1 MDLRSN
7 LNANLNSY
15 GLKPLDFNATETGQ
29 SGGINR
35 REFIMTSLAIGFA
48 LASNPIMAQAIRTD
62 DNGLIAGEVSVPVAD
77 GSMPAYRAMPKKGK
91 NLPVIL
97 VVQEIFGVHEHIKDV
112 CRRFAKL
119 GYLAI
124 APELFGRQGDVSK
137 MTDIGEILSKVV
149 SKVPDEQVFSDLDA
163 TVAYVKTTGKAN
175 MNKLATVGFCW
186 GGRTVWLY
194 AAHNPNV
201 KTGVAYYGLLN
212 GMKSDIKANDPVD
225 IGSSIKAPIL
235 GLYASQDS
243 FIKPEVIEQMQGEL
257 EKSGS
262 GSEIVVFPN
271 VNHGFYADYR
281 PTYNKTAADYS
292 WQLTRDWLK
301 KHGV

>member
-1 MDLRSN
+1 MDLHT
-7 LNANLNSY
+7 Y
-15 GLKPLDFNATETGQ
+15 GTKALDFNTDVAMLAEQ
-29 SGGINR
+29 SGLFTR
-35 REFIMTSLAIGFA
+35 RDFIITSLAIGFA
-48 LASNPIMAQAIRTD
+48 LASNPILAQAITTD
-62 DNGLIAGEVSVPVAD
+62 DNGLTAGEVSIPVED
-77 GSMPAYRAMPKKGK
+77 GKIPAYRAMPKKGT

-97 VVQEIFGVHEHIKDV
+97 VVQEIFGVHEHIKDM

-124 APELFGRQGDVSK
+124 APELFTRQGDVST

-149 SKVPDEQVFSDLDA
+149 AKVPDEQVFSDLDA
-163 TVAYVKTTGKAN
+163 TVAYVKSTGKAN
-175 MNKLATVGFCW
+175 MAKLATVGFCW

-194 AAHNPNV
+194 SAHNPAI

-212 GMKSDIKANDPVD
+212 GMKSDIKENDPID
-225 IGSSIKAPIL
+225 IASTLKVPLL

-243 FIKPEVIEQMQGEL
+243 FIKPEIIEQMQSEL

-271 VNHGFYADYR
+271 VNHGFNADYR
-281 PTYNKTAADYS
+281 PTYNKTAAEYG

-301 KHGV
+301 RHGV

>member
-7 LNANLNSY
+7 INANLNSY
-15 GLKPLDFNATETGQ
+15 ELKPLDFNATETSQ
-29 SGGINR
+29 AGGINR

-48 LASNPIMAQAIRTD
+48 LASNPIIAQAISTD
-62 DNGLIAGEVSVPVAD
+62 ENGLIAGEVSVPVAD
-77 GSMPAYRAMPKKGK
+77 GSMPAYRDMPKKGK

-163 TVAYVKTTGKAN
+163 TVAYVNTTGKAN
-175 MNKLATVGFCW
+175 MKKLATVGFCR
-186 GGRTVWLY
+186 GGCIDWLY
-194 AAHNPNV
+194 TAHNPNV
-201 KTGVAYYGLLN
+201 KTGVAY
-212 GMKSDIKANDPVD
+212 
-225 IGSSIKAPIL
+225 
-235 GLYASQDS
+235 
-243 FIKPEVIEQMQGEL
+243 
-257 EKSGS
+257 
-262 GSEIVVFPN
+262 
-271 VNHGFYADYR
+271 
-281 PTYNKTAADYS
+281 
-292 WQLTRDWLK
+292 
-301 KHGV
+301 

>member
-1 MDLRSN
+1 MDLHT
-7 LNANLNSY
+7 Y
-15 GLKPLDFNATETGQ
+15 GLKTLDFNAEQVTGNHVA
-29 SGGINR
+29 GGLNR
-35 REFIMTSLAIGFA
+35 RAFIMTSLAIGFA
-48 LASNPIMAQAIRTD
+48 MASSPIMAQAIMTSD
-62 DNGLIAGEVSVPVAD
+62 DGLVAGEVSVPVAD
-77 GSMPAYRAMPKKGK
+77 GKMPAYRAMPKNGK

-119 GYLAI
+119 GYYAI
-124 APELFGRQGDVSK
+124 APEMFARQGDVSK
-137 MTDIGEILSKVV
+137 MTDISEILSTVV

-163 TVAYVKTTGKAN
+163 TVAYAKSTGKAN
-175 MNKLATVGFCW
+175 VKKLATVGFCW

-212 GMKSDIKANDPVD
+212 GMKSDIKANDPID
-225 IGSSIKAPIL
+225 IASTIKSPIL

-243 FIKPEVIEQMQGEL
+243 FIKPEVVEQMQAEL

-262 GSEIVVFPN
+262 QSEIVVFPA

>member
-1 MDLRSN
+1 MDLQ
-7 LNANLNSY
+7 SY
-15 GLKPLDFNATETGQ
+15 GLKAADFNGTQTQQA
-29 SGGINR
+29 GGLNR
-35 REFIMTSLAIGFA
+35 REFIMSSLAIGFA
-48 LASNPIMAQAIRTD
+48 LASNPIMAQAINTD
-62 DNGLIAGEVSVPVAD
+62 DAGLIAGEVSVPVAD
-77 GSMPAYRAMPKKGK
+77 GNMPAYRAMPKNGK

-149 SKVPDEQVFSDLDA
+149 SKVPDTQVFADLDA
-163 TVAYVKTTGKAN
+163 TVAYVKTIKKAN
-175 MNKLATVGFCW
+175 TSNLATVGFCW

-194 AAHNPNV
+194 AAHNPAV

-212 GMKSDIKANDPVD
+212 GMKSDIKANDPID
-225 IGSSIKAPIL
+225 IGSQIKAPIL

-243 FIKPEVIEQMQGEL
+243 FIKPEVIEQMQAEL

-262 GSEIVVFPN
+262 RSEIVMFPN

-281 PTYNKTAADYS
+281 PSYNKTAADYS
-292 WQLTRDWLK
+292 WLLTRDWLK

>member
-1 MDLRSN
+1 MDLQ
-7 LNANLNSY
+7 SY
-15 GLKPLDFNATETGQ
+15 GLKAVDFSGSETQQTIGL
-29 SGGINR
+29 NR

-48 LASNPIMAQAIRTD
+48 FASNPIMAQAINTD
-62 DNGLIAGEVSVPVAD
+62 DNGLIAGEVSVPVND
-77 GSMPAYRAMPKKGK
+77 GNMPAYRAMPKSGK

-97 VVQEIFGVHEHIKDV
+97 VIQEIFGVHEHIKDV

-119 GYLAI
+119 GYMAI
-124 APELFGRQGDVSK
+124 APELFARQGDVSK
-137 MTDIGEILSKVV
+137 MTDIGEILNKVV
-149 SKVPDEQVFSDLDA
+149 SKVPDAQVFSDLDA
-163 TVAYVKTTGKAN
+163 TVAYVKTIKKAN
-175 MNKLATVGFCW
+175 TIKLATVGFCW

-194 AAHNPNV
+194 AAHNPAV

-225 IGSSIKAPIL
+225 IGSQIKAPIL

-243 FIKPEVIEQMQGEL
+243 FIKPEVIEQMQVEL
-257 EKSGS
+257 EKSES
-262 GSEIVVFPN
+262 LSEIIVFPA

>member
-1 MDLRSN
+1 MDLQ
-7 LNANLNSY
+7 SY
-15 GLKPLDFNATETGQ
+15 GLKAADFNITQTQQA
-29 SGGINR
+29 GGLNR
-35 REFIMTSLAIGFA
+35 REFIMSSLAIGFA
-48 LASNPIMAQAIRTD
+48 LASNPIMAQAINTD
-62 DNGLIAGEVSVPVAD
+62 DAGLIAGEVSVPVAD
-77 GSMPAYRAMPKKGK
+77 GNMPAYRAMPKNGK

-112 CRRFAKL
+112 CRRLAKL

-149 SKVPDEQVFSDLDA
+149 SKVPDTQVFADLDA
-163 TVAYVKTTGKAN
+163 TVAYVKTIKKAN
-175 MNKLATVGFCW
+175 TSNLATVGFCW

-194 AAHNPNV
+194 AAHNPGV

-212 GMKSDIKANDPVD
+212 GMKSDIKANDPID
-225 IGSSIKAPIL
+225 IGSQIKAPIL

-243 FIKPEVIEQMQGEL
+243 FIKPEVIEQMQAEL

-262 GSEIVVFPN
+262 RSEIVVFPN

-281 PTYNKTAADYS
+281 PSYNKTAADYS
-292 WQLTRDWLK
+292 WLLTRDWLK

>member
-1 MDLRSN
+1 MDLNNN
-7 LNANLNSY
+7 LQSY
-15 GLKPLDFNATETGQ
+15 GLKVIDFNAPATA
-29 SGGINR
+29 SIGGINR

-48 LASNPIMAQAIRTD
+48 FAAQPVMAQAISTD
-62 DNGLIAGEVSVPVAD
+62 DKGLTAGEVSISVAD
-77 GSMPAYRAMPKKGK
+77 GNIPAYRAMPKKGK

-97 VVQEIFGVHEHIKDV
+97 VIQEIFGVHEHIKDV

-119 GYLAI
+119 GYMAI
-124 APELFGRQGDVSK
+124 APEMFARQGDVSK

-149 SKVPDEQVFSDLDA
+149 AKVPDEQVFADLDA
-163 TVAYVKTTGKAN
+163 TLTYVKSTGRAN
-175 MNKLATVGFCW
+175 MNKLASVGFCW

-194 AAHNPNV
+194 SAHNPNV
-201 KTGVAYYGLLN
+201 KAGVAYYGLLN

-225 IGSSIKAPIL
+225 IASTLKVPVL

-243 FIKPEVIEQMQGEL
+243 FIKPEIIEQMQAEL

-262 GSEIVVFPN
+262 QSEIVVFPA

-281 PTYNKTAADYS
+281 PTYNRTAADYS

-301 KHGV
+301 RHGV

>member
-1 MDLRSN
+1 MDLNNN
-7 LNANLNSY
+7 LQSY
-15 GLKPLDFNATETGQ
+15 GLKVIDFNAPKTA
-29 SGGINR
+29 SIGGINR

-48 LASNPIMAQAIRTD
+48 FAAQPVMAQAISTD
-62 DNGLIAGEVSVPVAD
+62 DKGLTAGEVSIFVAD
-77 GSMPAYRAMPKKGK
+77 GNIPAYRAMPKKGK

-97 VVQEIFGVHEHIKDV
+97 VIQEIFGVHEHIKDV

-119 GYLAI
+119 GYMAI
-124 APELFGRQGDVSK
+124 APEMFARQGDVSK

-149 SKVPDEQVFSDLDA
+149 AKVPDEQVFADLDA
-163 TVAYVKTTGKAN
+163 TLTYVKSTGRAN
-175 MNKLATVGFCW
+175 MNKLASVGFCW

-194 AAHNPNV
+194 SAHNPNV
-201 KTGVAYYGLLN
+201 KAGVAYYGLLN

-225 IGSSIKAPIL
+225 IASTLKVPVL

-243 FIKPEVIEQMQGEL
+243 FIKPEIIEQMQSEL

-262 GSEIVVFPN
+262 QSEIVVFPA

-281 PTYNKTAADYS
+281 PTYNRTAADYS

-301 KHGV
+301 RHGV

>member
-1 MDLRSN
+1 MDLQTYGTKL
-7 LNANLNSY
+7 LN
-15 GLKPLDFNATETGQ
+15 FNADEAILAEQ
-29 SGGINR
+29 SGSFTR
-35 REFIMTSLAIGFA
+35 RDFIVTSLAIGFA
-48 LASNPIMAQAIRTD
+48 LASIPILAQAITTD
-62 DNGLIAGEVSVPVAD
+62 DNGLTAGEVSIPVAD
-77 GSMPAYRAMPKKGK
+77 GKIPAYRAMPKKGK

-97 VVQEIFGVHEHIKDV
+97 VVQEIFGVHEHIKDM

-124 APELFGRQGDVSK
+124 APELFTRQGDVST

-149 SKVPDEQVFSDLDA
+149 AKVPDEQVFSDLDA
-163 TVAYVKTTGKAN
+163 TIAYVKSTGKAN
-175 MNKLATVGFCW
+175 MAKLATVGFCW

-194 AAHNPNV
+194 SAHNPTI

-212 GMKSDIKANDPVD
+212 GMKSDIKANDPID
-225 IGSSIKAPIL
+225 IASTLKVPVL

-243 FIKPEVIEQMQGEL
+243 FIKPEIIEQMQAGL

-271 VNHGFYADYR
+271 VNHGFNADYR
-281 PTYNKTAADYS
+281 PTYNKTAAEYG

-301 KHGV
+301 RHGV

>member
-1 MDLRSN
+1 MDLNNN
-7 LNANLNSY
+7 LQSY
-15 GLKPLDFNATETGQ
+15 GLKVIDFNAPETASIG
-29 SGGINR
+29 SINR

-48 LASNPIMAQAIRTD
+48 FAAQPVMAQAISTD
-62 DNGLIAGEVSVPVAD
+62 DKGLTAGEVSISVAD
-77 GSMPAYRAMPKKGK
+77 GNIPAYRAMPKKGK

-97 VVQEIFGVHEHIKDV
+97 VIQEIFGVHEHIKDV

-119 GYLAI
+119 GYMAI
-124 APELFGRQGDVSK
+124 APEMFARQGDVSK

-149 SKVPDEQVFSDLDA
+149 AKVPDEQVFADLDA
-163 TVAYVKTTGKAN
+163 TLTYVKSTGRAN
-175 MNKLATVGFCW
+175 MNKLASVGFCW

-194 AAHNPNV
+194 SAHNPNV
-201 KTGVAYYGLLN
+201 KAGVAYYGLLN

-225 IGSSIKAPIL
+225 IASTLKVPVL

-243 FIKPEVIEQMQGEL
+243 FIKPEIIEQMQAEL

-262 GSEIVVFPN
+262 QSEIVVFPA

-281 PTYNKTAADYS
+281 PTYNRTAADYS

-301 KHGV
+301 RHGV

>member
-1 MDLRSN
+1 MDLQTYGSKA
-7 LNANLNSY
+7 LNFNEDEATIAQQT
-15 GLKPLDFNATETGQ
+15 GLFTRRDFM
-29 SGGINR
+29 
-35 REFIMTSLAIGFA
+35 MTSLAIGFA
-48 LASNPIMAQAIRTD
+48 IASNPILAQAITTD
-62 DNGLIAGEVSVPVAD
+62 ENGLVAGEVSITVTD
-77 GSMPAYRAMPKKGK
+77 GKIPAYRAMPKKGK

-97 VVQEIFGVHEHIKDV
+97 VIQEIFGVHEHIKDV

-124 APELFGRQGDVSK
+124 APELFTRQGDVSK
-137 MTDIGEILSKVV
+137 MTEIGEILSKVV

-163 TVAYVKTTGKAN
+163 TVAYIKSTGKAN
-175 MNKLATVGFCW
+175 MDKLATVGFCW

-194 AAHNPNV
+194 SAHNPAI

-212 GMKSDIKANDPVD
+212 GMKSDIKANDPID
-225 IGSSIKAPIL
+225 IASTLKVPVL

-243 FIKPEVIEQMQGEL
+243 FIKPEIIEQMQAGL

-271 VNHGFYADYR
+271 VSHGFNADYR

-292 WQLTRDWLK
+292 WKLTRDWLK
-301 KHGV
+301 NHGV

>member
-1 MDLRSN
+1 MDLQT
-7 LNANLNSY
+7 Y
-15 GLKPLDFNATETGQ
+15 GTKPLDFNADQATLAEQ
-29 SGGINR
+29 SGLFTR
-35 REFIMTSLAIGFA
+35 RDFIVTSLAIGFA
-48 LASNPIMAQAIRTD
+48 LASNPILAQAITTD
-62 DNGLIAGEVSVPVAD
+62 DNGLTAGEVSIPVAD
-77 GSMPAYRAMPKKGK
+77 GKIPAYRAMPKKGK

-97 VVQEIFGVHEHIKDV
+97 VVQEIFGVHEHIKDM

-124 APELFGRQGDVSK
+124 APELFTRQGDVST

-149 SKVPDEQVFSDLDA
+149 VKVPDEQVFSDLDA
-163 TVAYVKTTGKAN
+163 TVAYVKSTGYAN
-175 MNKLATVGFCW
+175 MDKLATVGFCW

-194 AAHNPNV
+194 SAHNPAI

-212 GMKSDIKANDPVD
+212 GMKSDIKANDPID
-225 IGSSIKAPIL
+225 IASTLKAPVL

-243 FIKPEVIEQMQGEL
+243 FIKPEIIEQMQAAL

-271 VNHGFYADYR
+271 VNHGFNADYR
-281 PTYNKTAADYS
+281 PTYNKTAAEYA

-301 KHGV
+301 RHGV